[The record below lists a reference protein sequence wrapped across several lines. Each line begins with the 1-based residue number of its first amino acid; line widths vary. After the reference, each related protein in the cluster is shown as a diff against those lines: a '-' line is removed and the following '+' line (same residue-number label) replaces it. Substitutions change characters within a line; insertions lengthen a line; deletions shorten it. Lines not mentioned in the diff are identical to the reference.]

1 MPRMKWLIVLALV
14 LVVVALGSAG
24 VLMLRHKPGMNNEL
38 DKRMAWALAA
48 RVAVSVAIFL
58 FVLLAYLLGWIHPT
72 GFRAGQ

>member
-14 LVVVALGSAG
+14 LILVALGSAG
-24 VLMLRHKPGMNNEL
+24 VLMLRHKPGNTDL

-58 FVLLAYLLGWIHPT
+58 IVLLAYLLGWIHPT
-72 GFRAGQ
+72 GLRAGQ

>member
-14 LVVVALGSAG
+14 LVLAALGSAG
-24 VLMLRHKPGMNNEL
+24 VLMLRHKSGANKDL
-38 DKRMAWALAA
+38 DKRMAWALTA

-72 GFRAGQ
+72 GLRAGQ